1 MSLLLFLK
9 DVTCA
14 EKPLK
19 SIAELEMMHAV
30 FQCKTVV
37 MATFVITI
45 TMIWAIARPVLVLCA
60 KLRQRIAGH
69 AVLTRKK
76 KKKRASVSAAM
87 NIQVTATYVM
97 TLTTQF
103 VQRMTSVAVKPAMK

>member
-14 EKPLK
+14 EKPLR
-19 SIAELEMMHAV
+19 SIAELKVMHAV

-60 KLRQRIAGH
+60 KLRQRIVGH
-69 AVLTRKK
+69 AVLMRK

-87 NIQVTATYVM
+87 NIQVTANCVM
-97 TLTTQF
+97 ISTTQF
-103 VQRMTSVAVKPAMK
+103 VQRMTSVAVLPAMK